1 MRVPADAG
9 DTFCRRHCSDW
20 QQKSEITSNQNG
32 RRNDTMVNIFQ
43 INTSLQSHDLPCVQQ
58 IHISLDCTLPHLNQR
73 NSVQCN
79 DWNIIHRIGGRES
92 LAQSKPVTCYITVM
106 LQRESPWFLS
116 DWNCRVISAY
126 TQWMNGYIFTYSEC
140 DSENIPW
147 ISQYIHLQF

>member
-1 MRVPADAG
+1 MVIKFFSKKNILLPWSKTTLQIIYS
-9 DTFCRRHCSDW
+9 DTVSTVLNVYSHCNSPTRIPDERDW
-20 QQKSEITSNQNG
+20 LLAVT
-32 RRNDTMVNIFQ
+32 T
-43 INTSLQSHDLPCVQQ
+43 
-58 IHISLDCTLPHLNQR
+58 HLNER

-79 DWNIIHRIGGRES
+79 DWNIIHRIGDRES
-92 LAQSKPVTCYITVM
+92 LTQSKPVTCYITVM

-140 DSENIPW
+140 DRENIPW